1 MVAPPYDAQALSEG
15 FNLLAQAS
23 DHIPDYVTAAV
34 WARRVWVPAQNRD
47 KMISFVRAFVDAG
60 DWAQKPEN
68 RQETLQLLQDYQKIS
83 RQQAEVK
90 LDQMI
95 PKAGINPA
103 DVNRVV
109 QLRIE
114 MGLYDPPYDP
124 IERFY
129 DATIWSEV
137 TGLPPPAPFGPPRPI

>member
-1 MVAPPYDAQALSEG
+1 
-15 FNLLAQAS
+15 
-23 DHIPDYVTAAV
+23 
-34 WARRVWVPAQNRD
+34 
-47 KMISFVRAFVDAG
+47 MIGFVRAFVDAS
-60 DWAQKPEN
+60 DWAQKPDN
-68 RQETLQLLQDYQKIS
+68 RQEALLLLQDYQKIS
-83 RQQAEVK
+83 RQQADVK

-95 PKAGINPA
+95 PKARIDPA

-137 TGLPPPAPFGPPRPI
+137 TGVPPPTPFGAPRPI

>member
-1 MVAPPYDAQALSEG
+1 
-15 FNLLAQAS
+15 
-23 DHIPDYVTAAV
+23 
-34 WARRVWVPAQNRD
+34 
-47 KMISFVRAFVDAG
+47 VDAG
-60 DWAQKPEN
+60 DWVQAAHN
-68 RQETLQLLQDYQKIS
+68 REEALQLLQDYQKIS

-95 PKAGINPA
+95 PKAKIDPY

-114 MGLYDPPYDP
+114 MGLYDPPYDA

-137 TGLPPPAPFGPPRPI
+137 TGLSPPATFGPPRAI